1 MEPKKG
7 LPKDFNLR
15 FDKGYVEE
23 LVNEKIQAKVIEL
36 NVRDIVTDPN
46 QPRKT
51 FNEESLKELAESIER
66 HGVLEPILVRKVG
79 TKYMIVAGERRY
91 RATLLL
97 KKDTIP
103 AIVIDPKSDSIVRE
117 IQIVENLQREDISP
131 IERAK
136 AIYEYLK
143 PYAKDKN
150 VKTLLINYRMGRNVP
165 EDFALTVSALCK
177 AIGKTPI
184 TLIRWISLLDLPEDI
199 QKKIDDPNSPLTS
212 RHVESLLKVK
222 DLDVIKKVVKIIEEN
237 ELSSHDVAN
246 VVSTFKHFKPATL
259 KGAIKN
265 VENTINLIDFIDDKN
280 RKNLKEELKT
290 LKDLV
295 NELEDKLGD

>member
-1 MEPKKG
+1 MEGKRG

-23 LVNEKIQAKVIEL
+23 LANEKIQTKVLEL
-36 NVRDIVTDPN
+36 NVKDIEIDPN

-51 FNEESLKELAESIER
+51 FNEDSLKELADSIER

-79 TKYMIVAGERRY
+79 SKYMIVAGERRY

-97 KKDTIP
+97 NRETIP
-103 AIVIDPKSDSIVRE
+103 AIVIDPKNESVVRE

-136 AIYEYLK
+136 AIYEYLR
-143 PYAKDKN
+143 PYAKDKS
-150 VKTLLINYRMGRNVP
+150 VKTLLINYRMGRAVP
-165 EDFALTVSALCK
+165 EEFALTVSALCK

-212 RHVESLLKVK
+212 KHVESLLKVK

-237 ELSSHDVAN
+237 ELSSDDVAN
-246 VVSTFKHFKPATL
+246 VVSTLKHFKPASL
-259 KGAIKN
+259 RSAIRS
-265 VENTINLIDFIDDKN
+265 VQEVINIVDFVDEKN
-280 RKNLKEELKT
+280 RKTLKEEVHT

-295 NELEDKLGD
+295 KELDEKLRD